1 MSDKAFSSDSK
12 IQAIQAAKQTAANQT
27 HSNVNKIKGSTQC
40 FNAIW
45 LSDLH
50 LGTRDC
56 KAEYLLQLLKQTQVE
71 FIYLVGDIIDIWAM
85 KKRVYWPES
94 HNQVLQQLLQ
104 MARNGTKII
113 YIPGNHD
120 EQFKS
125 YDGFHLWDVSIAKE
139 HIHTTIGGQKI
150 LMLHGDQFDSQVC
163 VGKALTLL
171 GDRLY
176 DLLLLLNRRLHQVR
190 TLLGY
195 PYWSLA
201 SYIKLRVNKAQQ
213 AISLFRDAVVTY
225 AQERHV
231 DGVICGHIHQ
241 PELSRQGKM
250 IYANDGDW
258 VENCTFIA
266 ESEAG
271 DLQLRQWNEQELDSN
286 LIASISMGNSTPK
299 PIRQRV
305 A

>member
-1 MSDKAFSSDSK
+1 MQVVQGVEQVGVDQTD
-12 IQAIQAAKQTAANQT
+12 AKVKKQIGPKQ
-27 HSNVNKIKGSTQC
+27 S

-45 LSDLH
+45 LSDIH
-50 LGTRDC
+50 LGTKDC
-56 KAEYLLQLLKQTQVE
+56 KAEYLLQLLKQTQTE
-71 FIYLVGDIIDIWAM
+71 SLYLVGDIIDIWAM
-85 KKRVYWPES
+85 KRRVYWPDS
-94 HNQVLQQLLQ
+94 HNQVLQQLLA
-104 MARNGTKII
+104 MARNGTQII
-113 YIPGNHD
+113 FIPGNHD
-120 EQFKS
+120 EQFRS
-125 YDGFHLWDVSIAKE
+125 YAGFHLWDVSIAKE
-139 HIHTTIGGQKI
+139 HIHTMLGGQKI

-163 VGKALTLL
+163 VGKALTKL

-176 DLLLLLNRRLHQVR
+176 DLLLVLNRQVHRIR
-190 TLLGY
+190 THLGY

-225 AQERHV
+225 AKDRQV
-231 DGVICGHIHQ
+231 DVVICGHIHQ

-266 ESEAG
+266 ESEKG
-271 DLQLRQWNEQELDSN
+271 DLQLLKWDEQQLDSS
-286 LIASISMGNSTPK
+286 LIASISMVPSMPK
-299 PIRQRV
+299 SIKKRV

>member
-1 MSDKAFSSDSK
+1 MQRGQKRAESQLD
-12 IQAIQAAKQTAANQT
+12 
-27 HSNVNKIKGSTQC
+27 SNVKQLKASKQV

-45 LSDLH
+45 LSDVH
-50 LGTRDC
+50 LGTKDC
-56 KAEYLLQLLKQTQVE
+56 KAQYLLQLLKQTQTE
-71 FIYLVGDIIDIWAM
+71 TLYLVGDIIDIWAM
-85 KKRVYWPES
+85 KRRVYWPES
-94 HNQVLQQLLQ
+94 HNQVLQQLVS
-104 MARNGTKII
+104 MARNGTQII

-139 HIHTTIGGQKI
+139 HVHTMIGGQRI

-163 VGKALTLL
+163 VGKALTKL

-176 DLLLLLNRRLHQVR
+176 DILLLLNRQLHKVR
-190 TLLGY
+190 THLGY

-225 AQERHV
+225 ATDRGV

-241 PELSRQGKM
+241 PELSREGKM

-266 ESEAG
+266 ESERG
-271 DLQLRQWNEQELDSN
+271 DLQLRQWDEQQSDSS
-286 LIASISMGNSTPK
+286 LISSISLGRSAPK
-299 PIRQRV
+299 SLKKRV